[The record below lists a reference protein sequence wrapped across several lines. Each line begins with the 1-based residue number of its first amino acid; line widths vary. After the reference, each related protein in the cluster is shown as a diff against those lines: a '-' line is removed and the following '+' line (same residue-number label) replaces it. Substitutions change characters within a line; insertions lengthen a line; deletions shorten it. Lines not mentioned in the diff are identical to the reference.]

1 MNAQLSAAI
10 SKCEEVTRLR
20 ARNFHYGLRLT
31 PPDRRWAMYA
41 VYAWMRQADDLADEA
56 GVDRAERERRMH
68 AFRTDTDAA
77 FAGSPDASQPT
88 MLAIA
93 EAVRRFNLQPDE
105 FHDML
110 AGQWGDLDAA
120 RFDTWEE
127 LRDFCYRVAGTVGIV
142 CIRVWGFHDPEALK
156 LAVDR
161 GIAFQLTNVLRDLR
175 EDLDGS
181 RCYLPLREY
190 AAIELTPEQLRA
202 WAPSDRS
209 REFVLAQVERARQHY
224 RRSEPLDRMIDPACL
239 PTLWA
244 MTEIYRG
251 ILDQIAA
258 NPRIVVSGRARLS
271 SLRKA
276 WIAWRATR
284 MKPAE
289 VRK

>member
-1 MNAQLSAAI
+1 MSAAFDAAVAA
-10 SKCEEVTRLR
+10 CEEVTRRR

-31 PPDRRWAMYA
+31 PADRRWAMYA

-56 GVDRAERERRMH
+56 GPDRAERERRL
-68 AFRTDTDAA
+68 ATFRADTDRA
-77 FAGSPDASQPT
+77 FVGEPDPGQPC
-88 MLAIA
+88 MVALA
-93 EAVRRFNLQPDE
+93 EAVRRFDLRPDE

-110 AGQWGDLDAA
+110 TGQTGDLDQA
-120 RFDTWEE
+120 RFETWEE
-127 LRDFCYRVAGTVGIV
+127 LREFCYRVAGTVGLV
-142 CIRVWGFHDPEALK
+142 CIRVWGFHDPEAPR

-175 EDLDGS
+175 EDLDAG

-190 AAIELTPEQLRA
+190 AAIELSPEALRA
-202 WAPSDRS
+202 WEPADRCA
-209 REFVLAQVERARQHY
+209 EFLHAQCERARAHY

-251 ILDQIAA
+251 ILDRIEA
-258 NPRIVVSGRARLS
+258 NPRIVVAGRARLS

-284 MKPAE
+284 LRPE
-289 VRK
+289 VAR

>member
-1 MNAQLSAAI
+1 MTTAFDAAVAA
-10 SKCEEVTRLR
+10 CEEVTRRR

-31 PPDRRWAMYA
+31 PADRRWAMYA

-56 GVDRAERERRMH
+56 GPDRAERERRLA
-68 AFRTDTDAA
+68 AFRADTDRA
-77 FAGSPDASQPT
+77 FAGDPDPAQPC
-88 MLAIA
+88 MVALA
-93 EAVRRFNLQPDE
+93 EAVRRFDLKPGE
-105 FHDML
+105 FDDML
-110 AGQWGDLDAA
+110 AGQTGDLDQA
-120 RFDTWEE
+120 RFETWEE
-127 LRDFCYRVAGTVGIV
+127 LREFCYRVAGTVGLV
-142 CIRVWGFHDPEALK
+142 CIRVWGFRDPEATR

-175 EDLDGS
+175 EDLDAG

-190 AAIELTPEQLRA
+190 AAIELSPEALRA
-202 WAPSDRS
+202 WEPADRCA
-209 REFVLAQVERARQHY
+209 EFLHAQCERARAHY

-251 ILDQIAA
+251 ILDRIEA
-258 NPRIVVSGRARLS
+258 NPRIVVAGRARLS

-284 MKPAE
+284 LRPEAA
-289 VRK
+289 R